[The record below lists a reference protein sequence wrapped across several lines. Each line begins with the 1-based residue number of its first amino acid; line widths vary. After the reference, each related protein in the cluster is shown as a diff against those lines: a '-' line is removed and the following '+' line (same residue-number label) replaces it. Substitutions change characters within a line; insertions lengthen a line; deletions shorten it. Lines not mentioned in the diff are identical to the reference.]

1 MSSAAGLLPPL
12 RSTFRKLSAHAFL
25 LEIQLSSIIITVP
38 SLRAFGRGATCAVPR
53 PPTLARAHGLRSQSS
68 AGLGKD
74 GAPNARP
81 PVVASV
87 LCVFALPLCMP
98 GDFRA
103 ARGGGVFRY
112 VSCCR
117 AAAVGQAAPTAGPCL

>member
-1 MSSAAGLLPPL
+1 MGLMRVNAAVLICAAVLPSAVGFINIPG
-12 RSTFRKLSAHAFL
+12 S
-25 LEIQLSSIIITVP
+25 TVP